1 MASLHQEANRRVT
14 QAFRPKTRRCY
25 DLLFRNFVGFC
36 ICTKVALHH
45 LNLVIILAYLEF
57 LVKNK
62 VSYHMLANN
71 LSALKANCIM
81 YGLDHSL
88 IDHQKVKYFMKS
100 VKINRPL
107 VVVPRNIM
115 SIHMLKKLIK
125 MCDQVP
131 CGSVFKAV
139 FLIAFFGFL
148 RISNIAPHSASS
160 FDSSRNLTL
169 NDITISDKF
178 KNCTEVDENHSIQE

>member
-1 MASLHQEANRRVT
+1 M
-14 QAFRPKTRRCY
+14 
-25 DLLFRNFVGFC
+25 
-36 ICTKVALHH
+36 
-45 LNLVIILAYLEF
+45 IILAYLEF

-71 LSALKANCIM
+71 LCALKANFIM

-107 VVVPRNIM
+107 VFVPRNIM
-115 SIHMLKKLIK
+115 SIHMLRKLIK

-148 RISNIAPHSASS
+148 WISNIAPHSASI
-160 FDSSRNLTL
+160 FDSSGNLTL
-169 NDITISDKF
+169 NDITISNKFMKIALKWTKTIQSRDKIHM
-178 KNCTEVDENHSIQE
+178 VSLPRLQGSILCPVAALQKII